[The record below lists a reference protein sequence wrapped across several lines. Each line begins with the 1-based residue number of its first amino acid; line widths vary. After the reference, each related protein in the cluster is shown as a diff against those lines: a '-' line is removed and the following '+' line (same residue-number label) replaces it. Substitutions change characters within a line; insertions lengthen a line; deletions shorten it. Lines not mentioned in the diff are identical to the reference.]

1 MEPFCADTQR
11 LAQQFY
17 GRAVSLLDR
26 AAWPLV
32 QQAITFQ
39 ARVAMQVS
47 FAAAKTPLRPWHLT
61 RSSSCN

>member
-1 MEPFCADTQR
+1 MEPLCGDTQR
-11 LAQQFY
+11 LVQQFY

-39 ARVAMQVS
+39 AGL
-47 FAAAKTPLRPWHLT
+47 AKV
-61 RSSSCN
+61 